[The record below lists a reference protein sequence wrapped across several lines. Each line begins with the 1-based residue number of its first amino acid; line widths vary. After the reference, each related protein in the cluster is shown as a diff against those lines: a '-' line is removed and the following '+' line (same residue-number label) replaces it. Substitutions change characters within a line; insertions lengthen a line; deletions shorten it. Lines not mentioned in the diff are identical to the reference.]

1 MNEKSPPLLS
11 QLPARLMPEKVAEI
25 LGFSPCEISLL
36 MKLGLL
42 KPLGKPAPNA
52 HKYFCATEI
61 IELSHDR
68 ESTRPPAPSA
78 NIGGRRID
86 GKKGKSLLHHR
97 HEGEDGSVAPKCG
110 GNCSP
115 SGNNRLVYRRD
126 DTVGENLIPG
136 HHCADFA

>member
-25 LGFSPCEISLL
+25 LGFSPYEISIL
-36 MKLGLL
+36 MRIGML

-68 ESTRPPAPSA
+68 EWLDKATRAVGKHWREK
-78 NIGGRRID
+78 NRREKEQKP
-86 GKKGKSLLHHR
+86 GAR
-97 HEGEDGSVAPKCG
+97 
-110 GNCSP
+110 SP
-115 SGNNRLVYRRD
+115 
-126 DTVGENLIPG
+126 
-136 HHCADFA
+136 